1 MLATPR
7 LRKPGFSSL
16 AKLTEAS
23 LSQSGSRAAYYALMR
38 RKSQQISKRLHSRL
52 RLSVYHVTNKR
63 QTARVCIIDEVVA
76 FGLALKGISAA
87 DVAFI
92 NE

>member
-16 AKLTEAS
+16 ANLTEAS
-23 LSQSGSRAAYYALMR
+23 LSQSGSRAAYYALMK
-38 RKSQQISKRLHSRL
+38 RKSQQISKRLRSRL
-52 RLSVYHVTNKR
+52 RLSVYGVINER
-63 QTARVCIIDEVVA
+63 QTASVGIIDEVVA
-76 FGLALKGISAA
+76 FGLALEGISAA